1 MADTVGTGTTVQGN
15 HSGQWGLASIL
26 LGGLVLMLFPLLL
39 MALYASLMGM
49 YWDDQHQS
57 RDVDLGVT
65 TLYVLFF
72 GLLGVAGFAV
82 LCALVGLLSALFRRQ
97 SFGLS
102 LAGLVTAAL
111 AVAAA
116 GLLGIAGLRSVEWAR
131 AYQKDNYGPDGKK
144 IPNINRPVVPPGIH
158 LRP

>member
-1 MADTVGTGTTVQGN
+1 MAETVGSGTTVQGN

-26 LGGLVLMLFPLLL
+26 LGGLVIMLFPLLL
-39 MALYASLMGM
+39 MALYASLIGM
-49 YWDDQHQS
+49 DWDDAHQS

-65 TLYVLFF
+65 MVYVLFF
-72 GLLGVAGFAV
+72 GLLAVAGFAV
-82 LCALVGLLSALFRRQ
+82 LCALVGLLTALFRRQ

-116 GLLGIAGLRSVEWAR
+116 GLLTVAGLRSVEWAR
-131 AYQKDNYGPDGKK
+131 DYQKTHYGPDGKK
-144 IPNINRPVVPPGIH
+144 IPPINRPVGLPVLPHGP
-158 LRP
+158 